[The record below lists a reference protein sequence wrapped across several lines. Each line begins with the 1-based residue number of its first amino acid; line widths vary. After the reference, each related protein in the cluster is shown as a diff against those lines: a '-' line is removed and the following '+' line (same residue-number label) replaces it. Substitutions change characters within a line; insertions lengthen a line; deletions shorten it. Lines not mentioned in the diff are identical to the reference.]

1 MSSTDLVRLL
11 GPRHDFAAA
20 SDDKIRRMRR
30 IDDLTLA
37 GTTLDRYYHV
47 CAFFDS
53 RDEEYAVLAPFYREG
68 IESGEKA
75 VHIVD
80 PALRRDHK
88 RRLREAGID
97 VEHCESCGQL
107 EVLSWEDA
115 YVSGGTFDPE
125 QMLAMIDDALT
136 AGLRAGF
143 PRVRAVGNMAW
154 ACTGRPASEKLIE
167 YETRVNEVLART
179 RQPAVCVY
187 DTANLSGTL
196 LLDILRAHP
205 LTLVNGVVHDNPFFT
220 SPEQM
225 LAEVRARSAWH
236 QTAY

>member
-1 MSSTDLVRLL
+1 MRSMSSTDLVRLL

-80 PALRRDHK
+80 PALRRDHLY
-88 RRLREAGID
+88 RQVQDGLGA
-97 VEHCESCGQL
+97 VP
-107 EVLSWEDA
+107 
-115 YVSGGTFDPE
+115 GGP
-125 QMLAMIDDALT
+125 LPRA
-136 AGLRAGF
+136 AGLRPRARRPDARLQLAASAPCLQRPGF
-143 PRVRAVGNMAW
+143 APGAFL
-154 ACTGRPASEKLIE
+154 ASSPIL
-167 YETRVNEVLART
+167 YRSFTSALAR
-179 RQPAVCVY
+179 
-187 DTANLSGTL
+187 
-196 LLDILRAHP
+196 H
-205 LTLVNGVVHDNPFFT
+205 
-220 SPEQM
+220 
-225 LAEVRARSAWH
+225 
-236 QTAY
+236 